1 MKGDLHWS
9 PQYTI
14 TVQSDL
20 GGWLREEIL
29 HNSSLP
35 KKYLEQAVAI
45 AANGL
50 RGDLFSATGRVSYAR
65 RPESYAAP
73 SPYPRPFVTYAAM
86 KQCIDALEQAGLI
99 HSDKSQPWPNG
110 KGRQSVFMVTSRFA
124 MEAYKHDLVGALE
137 LIDRPDRSLVIV
149 RDRNTKKMLPWPV
162 PEEGR
167 RLSQTMEEINAFL
180 APVWIRIPKRSIVGQ
195 NHDGTILAISNP
207 RAPNRAPVLLAP
219 NVRKALYLPFLD
231 NFGLGG
237 RPSGWDAQN
246 LPSAVRSECKIWGEP
261 VCDVDISASHIAL
274 AYTSVGRAPPQE
286 DPYGAICDRT
296 GVGRKL
302 AKHSAL
308 IMLNAANVQEATG
321 AIAKEI
327 LEEREIARDPEA
339 QRAATAEAF
348 EIVKAFRKVHR
359 HIAALTCSDFG
370 VRAQN
375 LEARIM
381 IRTML
386 SAKANGI
393 PLIPM
398 HDGVCGPRNRAEHMI
413 DKLAQAWSAETGQT
427 PPKITLEGEEARRKE
442 RNDPP
447 HVWNDFSERR

>member
-1 MKGDLHWS
+1 MEGDLHWS
-9 PQYTI
+9 PQHTI
-14 TVQSDL
+14 TDQSDL
-20 GGWLREEIL
+20 GEWLRDEIM
-29 HNSSLP
+29 HKSGIP

-50 RGDLFSATGRVSYAR
+50 RGDLFSATGRVSYPR

-86 KQCIDALEQAGLI
+86 KQCIDALEQAELI

-110 KGRQSVFMVTSRFA
+110 KGRQSVFMITSRFA
-124 MEAYKHDLVGALE
+124 MEAYKHDLVAALE

-167 RLSQTMEEINAFL
+167 RLSQIMEAINSFL
-180 APVWIRIPKRSIVGQ
+180 SPARIRIPKRFIAGK

-219 NVRKALYLPFLD
+219 NDRKALYLPFLN
-231 NFGLGG
+231 NFELGG
-237 RPSGWDAQN
+237 RPTGWDAQN
-246 LPSAVRSECKIWGEP
+246 MPSAVRSECTIWGEP
-261 VCDVDISASHIAL
+261 VCDVDISACHIAL
-274 AYTSVGRAPPQE
+274 AYTSVGRAPPLE
-286 DPYGAICDRT
+286 DPYGAICDLT
-296 GVGRKL
+296 GVSRNL
-302 AKHSAL
+302 AKRSAL
-308 IMLNAANVQEATG
+308 IILNAANVHEAAG

-327 LEEREIARDPEA
+327 LDVREIARDPEA

-348 EIVKAFRKVHR
+348 EIVQAFRKAHR
-359 HIAALTCSDFG
+359 HIAALACSDFG

-375 LEARIM
+375 TETRIM

-386 SAKANGI
+386 SAKAKGI

-398 HDGVCGPRNRAEHMI
+398 HDGVCGPRNRAEQMI
-413 DKLAQAWSAETGQT
+413 DMLTDGWRTETGQKA
-427 PPKITLEGEEARRKE
+427 PKITLEEEEDRRKG
-442 RNDPP
+442 RNTPP
-447 HVWNDFSERR
+447 HVWNDFSEQS